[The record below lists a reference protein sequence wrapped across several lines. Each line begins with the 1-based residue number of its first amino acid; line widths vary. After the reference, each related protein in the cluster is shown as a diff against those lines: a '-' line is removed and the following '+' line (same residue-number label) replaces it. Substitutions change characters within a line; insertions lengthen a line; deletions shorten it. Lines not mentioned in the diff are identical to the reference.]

1 MIQNKFLAYLIVWS
15 LFLVPLQSMAQSS
28 TASPYSM
35 YGIGMLNMK
44 GDVINAGM
52 GHTGVAMKSQ
62 GYLNTLNPASYSAID
77 SLSFLFNV
85 QASGSFGYYE
95 TNSQSQ
101 TNFAANIDGL
111 SFGFKVSDNWG
122 MNIGFAPYSTIGYT
136 IQSEK
141 YFIGTENTYPV
152 EYTGEG
158 GLTQVYWGNGIQL
171 FKGFSLGVN
180 LSFVWGSIENI
191 ETSYY
196 PIITGETIHNR
207 KSHHVNNLYLEY
219 GFQYH
224 LPIQKNTLSFGAVIN
239 TETNMN
245 TTYEHSISTDGGQEY
260 FYESKNADDMLI
272 PMKYS
277 TGLSYQTH
285 TGWTAAFDYH
295 HSKWSSFDEPMTTA
309 EYQNTN
315 SYHLGFQYA
324 PQRMG
329 YKSIFRRIQY
339 RVGAFYSDNYLTL
352 NGVDLD
358 EKGFTM
364 GITIPVRQKTLLNV
378 GYEFKQAG
386 SLENGLIRETY
397 NGIKIGVTFNESWF
411 RKSLF
416 Q

>member
-1 MIQNKFLAYLIVWS
+1 
-15 LFLVPLQSMAQSS
+15 MAQSS

-52 GHTGVAMKSQ
+52 GHTGVSMKSQ

-122 MNIGFAPYSTIGYT
+122 MNIGFAPYSTIGYS

-141 YFIGTENTYPV
+141 YIIGTENTYPV

-171 FKGFSLGVN
+171 FKGFSMGVN
-180 LSFVWGSIENI
+180 LSFVWGSIESI

-196 PIITGETIHNR
+196 PEITGETIHNS
-207 KSHHVNNLYLEY
+207 KTCHVGNAMIEY
-219 GFQYH
+219 AFQYH
-224 LPIQKNTLSFGAVIN
+224 LPINRNTLSVGGVIN
-239 TETNMN
+239 TETNLN
-245 TTYEHSISTDGGQEY
+245 TYYQHSISTESGQQYYNEY
-260 FYESKNADDMLI
+260 KDIDNLLI

-295 HSKWSSFDEPMTTA
+295 HSKWSSFDEPMTSA
-309 EYQNTN
+309 DYQNTN

-329 YKSIFRRIQY
+329 YKSIFRRMQY